1 VKSFTPRAIVALLA
15 LLFATAAADAADA
28 YPRRPIRLIIPYTAG
43 GATDLLARAVATR
56 LGEALGQ
63 QVVPDNRPG
72 ANTIIGFEL
81 QATAAPDGYTLLT
94 GGFNGLVLNPLLY
107 RKLPYNVERDIASV
121 APLGETPLIVVVHP
135 SVPAKTLN
143 ELVAYARARPGAL
156 NFASGGTGN
165 ITHVAVEEFMAMTG
179 IRMEHVPYKGGAAG
193 MTDQLSGQVQLKFDT
208 PITALPHVQAGR
220 LRALAVTSRKRLAS
234 APDVPT
240 VAELG
245 YPSYDAATW
254 FSIMTR
260 KGTPQ
265 TIVER
270 LNREIQ
276 SIVTN
281 AELRA
286 QFASLAITLESGS
299 PQDLDARVQAD
310 TRRYGEV
317 IRKAHIVVEQ

>member
-1 VKSFTPRAIVALLA
+1 
-15 LLFATAAADAADA
+15 
-28 YPRRPIRLIIPYTAG
+28 
-43 GATDLLARAVATR
+43 
-56 LGEALGQ
+56 
-63 QVVPDNRPG
+63 VVPDNRPG
-72 ANTIIGFEL
+72 ANTIIGFGL
-81 QATAAPDGYTLLT
+81 QAAATPDGYTLLT

-121 APLGETPLIVVVHP
+121 ALIGESPLIVVVHP
-135 SVPAKTLN
+135 SVPAKTLK
-143 ELVAYARARPGAL
+143 ELVTYARAHPGAL

-165 ITHVAVEEFMAMTG
+165 ITHVAVEEFMTMTG

-208 PITALPHVQAGR
+208 PITALPYVQAGR

-265 TIVER
+265 PIVER
-270 LNREIQ
+270 LNREIR
-276 SIVTN
+276 SIVSR
-281 AELRA
+281 ADLRA
-286 QFASLAITLESGS
+286 QFAPLAITLESGS
-299 PQDLDARVQAD
+299 PQDLDARVKAD
-310 TRRYGEV
+310 TRRYGDV
-317 IRKAHIVVEQ
+317 IRKAHIVVDQ